1 MLSTLQ
7 LYSLCSKLLT
17 FISLHFCSFS
27 IFHSLVSELLT
38 TISFINE
45 WIIGNERK
53 CKKWMFRV
61 WSPGMRQK
69 KCYKAL
75 YPPAR
80 AEWLRWA
87 LLLILNCLSRG
98 ILQKVCRQLSQSCR
112 GHLIFAFYPTEYED
126 KRRGIKKKS
135 KFYPRLINVYILY
148 IIHTL

>member
-1 MLSTLQ
+1 MQNKLIAEEKSTKKRTERKKVLSTLQ

-27 IFHSLVSELLT
+27 IFHSLVSELIT

-69 KCYKAL
+69 KNAIRHYT
-75 YPPAR
+75 
-80 AEWLRWA
+80 
-87 LLLILNCLSRG
+87 LLLGLSG
-98 ILQKVCRQLSQSCR
+98 WGEPSCSSWTVWAEEFFR
-112 GHLIFAFYPTEYED
+112 KSAVNSLKAAED
-126 KRRGIKKKS
+126 I
-135 KFYPRLINVYILY
+135 
-148 IIHTL
+148 